1 MSKYNKLLIGFIICI
16 LCISPIA
23 GANIDWNT
31 FQSNLN
37 HTGYVD
43 DNSDFV
49 TNLWSFN
56 MESPVIGS
64 PAIYGDFLYVVSQEG
79 ILKVKCTSVWF
90 AFDTVNLKPRKI
102 PQELLNRYLETPV
115 TEEFDEYRN
124 PEDFDNGQEID
135 RLTVTLRDIDTNHH
149 LNNQKSSEILM
160 SALPE
165 NFNYNNSVIHYKKSA
180 HLKDMLTVTR
190 KLDKNTCSVRLSS
203 DNETCVLGVF
213 EIR

>member
-56 MESPVIGS
+56 
-64 PAIYGDFLYVVSQEG
+64 F
-79 ILKVKCTSVWF
+79 
-90 AFDTVNLKPRKI
+90 
-102 PQELLNRYLETPV
+102 
-115 TEEFDEYRN
+115 
-124 PEDFDNGQEID
+124 
-135 RLTVTLRDIDTNHH
+135 
-149 LNNQKSSEILM
+149 
-160 SALPE
+160 
-165 NFNYNNSVIHYKKSA
+165 
-180 HLKDMLTVTR
+180 
-190 KLDKNTCSVRLSS
+190 
-203 DNETCVLGVF
+203 
-213 EIR
+213 

>member
-56 MESPVIGS
+56 MESPVI
-64 PAIYGDFLYVVSQEG
+64 
-79 ILKVKCTSVWF
+79 
-90 AFDTVNLKPRKI
+90 
-102 PQELLNRYLETPV
+102 
-115 TEEFDEYRN
+115 
-124 PEDFDNGQEID
+124 
-135 RLTVTLRDIDTNHH
+135 
-149 LNNQKSSEILM
+149 
-160 SALPE
+160 
-165 NFNYNNSVIHYKKSA
+165 A
-180 HLKDMLTVTR
+180 HLQSMGSLICLFHR
-190 KLDKNTCSVRLSS
+190 K
-203 DNETCVLGVF
+203 VF
-213 EIR
+213 